1 MESDM
6 LEMQKQEESKIFAQA
21 QTLYNNARKSGR
33 HPSWSDYESLKKQL
47 HANGIFGKEYQ
58 LANILHI

>member
-1 MESDM
+1 MESR
-6 LEMQKQEESKIFAQA
+6 LEMQAQIEHKIFAQA
-21 QTLYNNARKSGR
+21 QTLYNNAVKSGR
-33 HPSWSDYESLKKQL
+33 TPSWSDYESLKKQL